1 MDNVSPLR
9 RGIKPPVWGMANVA
23 HCALLR
29 QYNFDERLDTMIVI
43 VSPFR
48 PQYLPPQHPP
58 PEQQQKNQ
66 YLLGHYS

>member
-1 MDNVSPLR
+1 
-9 RGIKPPVWGMANVA
+9 MANVA